1 MDTDVIVNSMNKIFL
16 SFFLLFILLLTNNYS
31 MTVKSNSIKIN
42 TSKNFEIIDITSE
55 INELI
60 EIDKGI
66 VSIFSK
72 HSTSAIVVNE
82 NEPGLLKDIEFSLD
96 NLITDKYSYSHDR
109 IDNNAR
115 SHLKS
120 FLLSSSECLP
130 VKNRRLDLGTW
141 QSVFFVELDG
151 PRSNRTITL
160 TMVGE

>member
-1 MDTDVIVNSMNKIFL
+1 MKI
-16 SFFLLFILLLTNNYS
+16 
-31 MTVKSNSIKIN
+31 KSVSLKIN
-42 TSKNFEIIDITSE
+42 SNEKFEIIDITSK

-60 EIDKGI
+60 EINEGI

-82 NEPGLLKDIEFSLD
+82 NEDGLLKDLEFSLD
-96 NLITDKYSYSHDR
+96 DIISDKFDYSHDA

-120 FLLSSSECLP
+120 FLLSSSENLP
-130 VKNRRLDLGTW
+130 IKNGKMDLGAW
-141 QSVFFVELDG
+141 QLVFFLELDG
-151 PRSNRTITL
+151 PRYDRTIIL

>member
-1 MDTDVIVNSMNKIFL
+1 
-16 SFFLLFILLLTNNYS
+16 
-31 MTVKSNSIKIN
+31 MTVKNYSFKIN
-42 TSKNFEIIDITSE
+42 TSKNFEIIDITSK

-82 NEPGLLKDIEFSLD
+82 NERGLLKDFEEAMN
-96 NLITDKYSYSHDR
+96 NLITDKFSYQHDR

-120 FLLSSSECLP
+120 FLL
-130 VKNRRLDLGTW
+130 N
-141 QSVFFVELDG
+141 
-151 PRSNRTITL
+151 SNFDN
-160 TMVGE
+160 GW

>member
-1 MDTDVIVNSMNKIFL
+1 
-16 SFFLLFILLLTNNYS
+16 
-31 MTVKSNSIKIN
+31 MTVKSYSFKID
-42 TSKNFEIIDITSE
+42 TSKNFEIIDITSK

-60 EIDKGI
+60 DIDEGI

-82 NEPGLLKDIEFSLD
+82 NESGLLNDLEFMLN
-96 NLITDKYSYSHDR
+96 NLVSDKFSYQHDR
-109 IDNNAR
+109 IDNNAK

-130 VKNRRLDLGTW
+130 VKNSKLDLGTW
-141 QSVFFVELDG
+141 QSVFFIELDG
-151 PRSNRTITL
+151 PRHQRTITL

>member
-1 MDTDVIVNSMNKIFL
+1 
-16 SFFLLFILLLTNNYS
+16 
-31 MTVKSNSIKIN
+31 MTIKNASLQIN
-42 TSKNFEIIDITSE
+42 TNKNFEIIDITSK

-60 EIDKGI
+60 DIDEGI

-82 NEPGLLKDIEFSLD
+82 NESGLLNDLEFMLD
-96 NLITDKYSYSHDR
+96 NLVSDKFSYQHDR
-109 IDNNAR
+109 IDNNAK

-130 VKNRRLDLGTW
+130 IKDSKLDLGTW
-141 QSVFFVELDG
+141 QSVFFIELDG
-151 PRSNRTITL
+151 PRRNRTITL